1 MSYQAEKISGNQYKI
16 LFTVPSGE
24 FDAAMQQSYL
34 KNRGRINVPG
44 FRKGKAP
51 RRLIENMYGEGIF
64 YDDAFEMIFPD
75 LYHQAV
81 DQEDLFPVDQPEV
94 HVDQI
99 GSGQELVFSV
109 TVYVKPDVSLGEY
122 KGLTATRHL
131 HAIGEEEIE
140 HRISHDIQKLT
151 TYEDITDRALQ
162 EGDTANIN
170 YLGSVDGVAF
180 EGGQAD
186 GHELTL
192 GSGAFIPGFEEQLV
206 GMNIGDEKTIT
217 VTFPTQYHSQE
228 LAGKE
233 AQFHV
238 KVNSAK
244 QEVKPEMDDEF
255 ARDVSEHQTYEEYH
269 AAIVKELE
277 ERRDKN
283 AETAVEN
290 ELVQKAVDAAD
301 CDIPRAMVE
310 RQVDRMFMNMKMRML
325 YQGIRMEDYM
335 MYTNTTEEDLR
346 GQFEDDARNNIKTE
360 LVTGAIA
367 KQEGLEVDQEE
378 IDAQIARYA
387 ADSHQE
393 LETYKA
399 GLNENQLE
407 NFKDLAL
414 YQKVV
419 GFIKDNAV
427 IDVHTSEETDE
438 TIDVREV
445 VESVAQA
452 LDSAEGAE
460 DNGQEKNAAA
470 RKDKK
475 ESDEVRSEDN

>member
-16 LFTVPSGE
+16 SFTIPSGE
-24 FDAAMQQSYL
+24 FDAAMQQSYI

-64 YDDAFEMIFPD
+64 YDDAFDAIFPN
-75 LYHQAV
+75 LYQQAV
-81 DQEDLFPVDQPEV
+81 DQEDIFPVDQPEV

-99 GSGQELVFSV
+99 GSGKDLLFSA
-109 TVYVKPDVSLGEY
+109 TVYVKPDVSLGDY
-122 KGLTATRHL
+122 RGLTATRHL
-131 HAIGEEEIE
+131 HPVSNEEIE
-140 HRISHDIQKLT
+140 HRISHDIRKTT
-151 TYEDITDRALQ
+151 TYEDVSDRALQ
-162 EGDTANIN
+162 EGDTANID

-180 EGGQAD
+180 EGGQSD

-206 GMNIGDEKTIT
+206 GMKIGDEKTIT
-217 VTFPTQYHSQE
+217 VTFPDQYYSQE

-233 AQFHV
+233 ARFYV

-277 ERRDKN
+277 ERRDRN

-290 ELVQKAVDAAD
+290 ELVQKVVDAAD
-301 CDIPRAMVE
+301 CDIPRAMVD
-310 RQVDRMFMNMKMRML
+310 RQIDRLLTNMKMRML
-325 YQGIRMEDYM
+325 YQGIRIEDYL

-360 LVTGAIA
+360 LVIEAIA
-367 KQEGLEVDQEE
+367 KQESLEADQEDV
-378 IDAQIARYA
+378 DAQIARYA

-393 LETYKA
+393 FETYKA
-399 GLNENQLE
+399 GLNENQLR

-414 YQKVV
+414 HQKVV
-419 GFIKDNAV
+419 DLIKNSAV
-427 IDVHTSEETDE
+427 IDVHEAEETDE
-438 TIDVREV
+438 PIDVREV
-445 VESVAQA
+445 IESVAQA
-452 LDSAEGAE
+452 LDSEEEAQDRRA
-460 DNGQEKNAAA
+460 K
-470 RKDKK
+470 KDGSKAKK
-475 ESDEVRSEDN
+475 EDKDQSEEV